1 MHAYTIAVTL
11 AMAGSSMAAV
21 LQSPPPPAGPP
32 SPSPLPPS
40 STTTVYNTETRP
52 YGATCARSSGDHG
65 PTCAGVGPDAPTPP
79 AREKEEENADR
90 EDRVWYDRFD
100 NRHPPLPLY
109 EEDEESLAPKELKEQ
124 FKGINEQLDIN
135 GDGRFDEED
144 LDILRKWYI
153 NPHAE
158 PEPETEDHE
167 PEHFEPEDDEP
178 EDVEPPTVHTATP
191 TRVASPIVR
200 VAPTTKAC
208 ADCPHPK
215 IHNPNWDKLAL
226 LNDTRKNIKGFKLFA
241 EFGDELPLRMAVHV
255 KEHQDRKDIWNIKM
269 IAADVSPKEDE
280 AFVPRQDLASMNTNQ
295 PRWDLADNRLQTRA
309 NDSTPVDD
317 TLYFRLYD
325 AKVKKDTAEHKGKI
339 LRSVLTTNS
348 NKNKYKKE
356 GTNMLAKKSWQLKRD
371 DKEPYHYTL
380 LNKDTKG
387 GFFWCMT
394 DAKAMAIFEKAISS
408 MASVTKEEPQL
419 SDFPE
424 LVKLIGDNNGA
435 ELIYADAQTHDGDFA
450 FTRGDITEHCTPI
463 TLKVR

>member
-21 LQSPPPPAGPP
+21 LQSPPPPA
-32 SPSPLPPS
+32 SPLPPS

-79 AREKEEENADR
+79 AHEEE
-90 EDRVWYDRFD
+90 EVTFT
-100 NRHPPLPLY
+100 
-109 EEDEESLAPKELKEQ
+109 PKELEMLKEY
-124 FKGINEQLDIN
+124 GMDED
-135 GDGRFDEED
+135 GDLDEED
-144 LDILRKWYI
+144 LSHMTEVIKEELKRLEFEDE
-153 NPHAE
+153 PVD
-158 PEPETEDHE
+158 PEPEDV
-167 PEHFEPEDDEP
+167 EP
-178 EDVEPPTVHTATP
+178 EDVEPPTVHTARPMPPPIQIAPPIVHTAHP
-191 TRVASPIVR
+191 IRVESPIVR
-200 VAPTTKAC
+200 AAPTTTAC
-208 ADCPHPK
+208 ATCPHPEV
-215 IHNPNWDKLAL
+215 HNPNWDKLAL

-269 IAADVSPKEDE
+269 IAANVSSTPKEDD

-356 GTNMLAKKSWQLKRD
+356 GNTKMLAKKSWQLKRD
-371 DKEPYHYTL
+371 EKEPYHYTL

-419 SDFPE
+419 SDFPD

-450 FTRGDITEHCTPI
+450 FTRGDLTEHCTPI